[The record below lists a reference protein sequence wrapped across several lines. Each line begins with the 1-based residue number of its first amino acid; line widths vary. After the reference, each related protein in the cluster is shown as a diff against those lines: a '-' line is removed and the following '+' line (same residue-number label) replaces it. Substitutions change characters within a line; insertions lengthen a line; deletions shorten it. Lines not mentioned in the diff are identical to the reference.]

1 MPPTPG
7 APDSKVEQ
15 IYRHVCIQID
25 RQPDRQRDMSIVV
38 YILTTFRIELKQCAS
53 SSNKNRL
60 AQIFAD
66 QID

>member
-1 MPPTPG
+1 MMPPTPG
-7 APDSKVEQ
+7 APDSKVGQ
-15 IYRHVCIQID
+15 IYRHVCIQTD
-25 RQPDRQRDMSIVV
+25 RQSDRSRV
-38 YILTTFRIELKQCAS
+38 YIVTTFRIELKQCAS

>member
-7 APDSKVEQ
+7 AHPIRKSDKYIETCV
-15 IYRHVCIQID
+15 YTD
-25 RQPDRQRDMSIVV
+25 RQTDRQIESIYSD
-38 YILTTFRIELKQCAS
+38 YISYRVKTMCAS

>member
-7 APDSKVEQ
+7 AHPIRKSDKYIDMCV
-15 IYRHVCIQID
+15 YRQID
-25 RQPDRQRDMSIVV
+25 RSRV
-38 YILTTFRIELKQCAS
+38 YIVTTFRIELKQCAS